1 MAVLD
6 HPVHPKTVGSD
17 RYDACQAKVRKP
29 NYWAPQ
35 RRYFPDG
42 SFEIT
47 SVRVPDPSSK
57 TCRYD
62 MSLTDSKCEGCPQR
76 GFGESYNKMVR
87 ELGA

>member
-17 RYDACQAKVRKP
+17 RYDACQAKVRAAG
-29 NYWAPQ
+29 YWAPD
-35 RRYFPDG
+35 RITHPDG
-42 SFEIT
+42 SFDVT
-47 SVRVPDPSSK
+47 SVFIFDTSSRD
-57 TCRYD
+57 CHYD

-76 GFGESYNKMVR
+76 GVGEAYDKMVR